1 MILSKLSVACSG
13 LAAALV
19 LAGCGGNTDPA
30 PATGAP
36 AATRIDV
43 LATSPQGM
51 HSIVFNGGNAYVSLS
66 NSATEGSAVMRA
78 RLPVGAASSWTPL
91 ALGSCAL
98 GKSNEMVPPRAPSLR
113 QLGNSMWLFQPW
125 AEGHP
130 GVPEENALC
139 ELDPAGTSFAPR
151 DQGLRTCYR
160 EYCYTLWM
168 DELKMAG
175 TRLYSNAGAGLNL
188 FVSDDR
194 GASWRVLLGAFDSMI
209 CTHQAFHIVGDRV
222 LVGGEC
228 PLDDAFIR
236 AYQLSADGARL
247 VSDQELPVA
256 LPELEN
262 RNVQFIESVAGS
274 QRVFAGV
281 EGGLLRSDDGGKSFK
296 FVIRHPIEGGAK
308 YPYIQAFL
316 APAGK
321 PGVIV
326 AGGFDK
332 ANARPYLAWS
342 NDSGDS
348 WTDISAL
355 LPGYSRGMGPN
366 SVTAVVTALAED
378 PQGRIL
384 LALNE
389 DEVSKGKLILLT
401 LGKPQAAGG

>member
-1 MILSKLSVACSG
+1 MILSKFTVAFSG
-13 LAAALV
+13 LAALV
-19 LAGCGGNTDPA
+19 LAGCGASLDPA
-30 PATGAP
+30 GGAGAP
-36 AATRIDV
+36 AATRLDL

-51 HSIVFNGGNAYVSLS
+51 HSIVFSGGNAYVSLS

-78 RLPVGAASSWTPL
+78 GLPLGASSPWTPV
-91 ALGSCAL
+91 ALGRCAL
-98 GKSNEMVPPRAPSLR
+98 GKSNDMVPPRAPSLR
-113 QLGNSMWLFQPW
+113 QLGNTLWLFQPW
-125 AEGHP
+125 AEGSP
-130 GVPEENALC
+130 GTAEENALC
-139 ELDPAGTSFAPR
+139 ELDVAGTSFSPR

-175 TRLYSNAGAGLNL
+175 TRLYSNAGGGLNL

-194 GASWRVLLGAFDSMI
+194 GASWRVLLGAFDSMT
-209 CTHQAFHIVGDRV
+209 CTHQKFHIAGDRL

-247 VSDQELPVA
+247 VSDQEIPVA

-262 RNVQFIESVAGS
+262 RNVQFIESVAGT

-296 FVIRHPIEGGAK
+296 FVIRHPIEGGAM
-308 YPYIQAFL
+308 YPYVQALL

-321 PGVIV
+321 PGVVV

-332 ANARPYLAWS
+332 AKARPYLVWS
-342 NDSGDS
+342 SDNGDT
-348 WTDISAL
+348 WTDLSAM
-355 LPGYSRGMGPN
+355 LPGYSRGMGAN
-366 SVTAVVTALAED
+366 SVTAMVTALAED

-389 DEVSKGKLILLT
+389 DEVAKGKLMLLT
-401 LGKPQAAGG
+401 LGKPQPAGG